1 MRSTA
6 PGYAYAYYPSSTS
19 MFSVASDVHLNPS
32 YDRLGDTNGFQN
44 PAGEHGLRILDT
56 TKSATPSASS
66 IRTTVAKP
74 AQRRRQPHEH
84 RDVVTSSTANR
95 PARRWDTT

>member
-6 PGYAYAYYPSSTS
+6 PSYAYAYYPSSTS

-44 PAGEHGLRILDT
+44 PAGEHGYLAMIHEVGHAIGLKHPHDG
-56 TKSATPSASS
+56 SPNLPSA
-66 IRTTVAKP
+66 
-74 AQRRRQPHEH
+74 
-84 RDVVTSSTANR
+84 
-95 PARRWDTT
+95 